1 MGEGRGSSVTGPSS
15 GLFLT
20 TEKHYDWVDPSVGD
34 EEEDKDESKD
44 ENENSTTKAKENDD
58 DIPLIDS
65 QPEVDENTEEKPGKL
80 VRPHNIHFTN
90 SGLDSP
96 DIFHLRAPLVSCENI
111 LTPAI
116 STDWLLD

>member
-1 MGEGRGSSVTGPSS
+1 MKTMESLVVIKIKENPVYQDDITN
-15 GLFLT
+15 
-20 TEKHYDWVDPSVGD
+20 TEK
-34 EEEDKDESKD
+34 EDKDEPKD
-44 ENENSTTKAKENDD
+44 ENENSTTKAKEDND
-58 DIPLIDS
+58 DIPLMDS

-116 STDWLLD
+116 STDFLLD

>member
-1 MGEGRGSSVTGPSS
+1 MCKACVKTVENVVVIKIKENPGYDIHGNEVEAD
-15 GLFLT
+15 
-20 TEKHYDWVDPSVGD
+20 EKNKV
-34 EEEDKDESKD
+34 KD
-44 ENENSTTKAKENDD
+44 ENENTTGEDKENED

-65 QPEVDENTEEKPGKL
+65 QPDLEENVDDKPGVL

-116 STDWLLD
+116 STDFLLD